1 MFQALTSFTNQA
13 LKDVPQNWNVDL
25 LSKYQEVTK
34 EDVLASLKKYFL
46 PLFDS
51 ASSVVAVV
59 TAPGKTAEIT
69 EGLTKVG
76 YQVEQQTMDVEMADG
91 SDASSVSGSGSSEGS
106 Q

>member
-1 MFQALTSFTNQA
+1 M
-13 LKDVPQNWNVDL
+13 
-25 LSKYQEVTK
+25 
-34 EDVLASLKKYFL
+34 L
-46 PLFDS
+46 PKHEQRWSPPRTLPGWK
-51 ASSVVAVV
+51 SVVAVV

-91 SDASSVSGSGSSEGS
+91 SDASSVSGSESSEGS

>member
-1 MFQALTSFTNQA
+1 M
-13 LKDVPQNWNVDL
+13 
-25 LSKYQEVTK
+25 
-34 EDVLASLKKYFL
+34 LASLKKYFL

-91 SDASSVSGSGSSEGS
+91 SDSGSESSEGS